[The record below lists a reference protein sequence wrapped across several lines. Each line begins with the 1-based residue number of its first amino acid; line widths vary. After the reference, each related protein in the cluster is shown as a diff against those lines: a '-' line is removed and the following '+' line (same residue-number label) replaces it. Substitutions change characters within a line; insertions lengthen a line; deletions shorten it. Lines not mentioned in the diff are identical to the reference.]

1 MLRRLLPA
9 LVCLAIAGSAG
20 AADSERFVVK
30 FYCLDVTQA
39 LLDRIGRDPS
49 TGQLPEQLPLARA
62 LSFLDQDQ
70 VKLVSYSR
78 VEAVPGKEAAADN
91 THKAIYLEPAPGG
104 GMVQRTSE
112 WDEGASVR
120 IVPTVDRDGRVRI
133 DGAYALKAINSR
145 APLVGVEKLDLG
157 RPLTHAT
164 QTINPAVALHP
175 GEARMMNALTSG
187 NVDTER
193 VLLVVVEKL
202 AD

>member
-1 MLRRLLPA
+1 M
-9 LVCLAIAGSAG
+9 
-20 AADSERFVVK
+20 AADGGRFVVK

-39 LLDRIGRDPS
+39 LLDRLGRDPS
-49 TGQLPEQLPLARA
+49 TGQLPEQLSLARA
-62 LSFLDQDQ
+62 LSFFDQDQ
-70 VKLVSYSR
+70 VKLVAYSR
-78 VEAVPGKEAAADN
+78 VEAVSGKEAAADN
-91 THKAIYLEPAPGG
+91 TRKAIYLEPAPGG

-120 IVPTVDRDGRVRI
+120 IVPTVDRDGRVHI
-133 DGAYALKAINSR
+133 EGAYALKAINSR

-164 QTINPAVALHP
+164 QTINPAVVLRP
-175 GEARMMNALTSG
+175 GEARMMNALNSG

-193 VLLVVVEKL
+193 VLLVTVDKL